1 MQLLRWTAALALVGM
16 AAVHLE
22 LYVRAYHF
30 LPIVGKLF
38 VATGVVG
45 VLLAIGWI
53 WLPGPLARLRRLLAA
68 GSALFAAGAL
78 AAYAYAL
85 VGTLFG
91 ELHEPYVSY
100 SGGVAIASE
109 VVVVV
114 ASLAWLFA
122 GRAGPAVEST
132 SAARSAAAPGRSAR
146 RTSAPRNASSAA
158 PTASSRP
165 NHRTS

>member
-1 MQLLRWTAALALVGM
+1 MQRLRWIAALALVVM

-38 VATGVVG
+38 VATAVVG
-45 VLLAIGWI
+45 VLLAVAWV
-53 WLPGPLARLRRLLAA
+53 WLPGPLARLRWLLAA
-68 GSALFAAGAL
+68 GSALFALGAL
-78 AAYAYAL
+78 ASYAYAL

-109 VVVVV
+109 VVVVI
-114 ASLAWLFA
+114 ASLSWLIVA
-122 GRAGPAVEST
+122 GRARGLGGASAGSST
-132 SAARSAAAPGRSAR
+132 ATRA
-146 RTSAPRNASSAA
+146 SAPRSASSASSA
-158 PTASSRP
+158 ASSRP
-165 NHRTS
+165 NQPTS

>member
-78 AAYAYAL
+78 AAYAFAL

-114 ASLAWLFA
+114 ASLAWA
-122 GRAGPAVEST
+122 IRA
-132 SAARSAAAPGRSAR
+132 
-146 RTSAPRNASSAA
+146 SAPRSASSAA

>member
-114 ASLAWLFA
+114 ASLAWA
-122 GRAGPAVEST
+122 IRA
-132 SAARSAAAPGRSAR
+132 
-146 RTSAPRNASSAA
+146 SAPRSASSAA

>member
-109 VVVVV
+109 VVVV
-114 ASLAWLFA
+114 ATSLAWA
-122 GRAGPAVEST
+122 IRA
-132 SAARSAAAPGRSAR
+132 
-146 RTSAPRNASSAA
+146 SAPRSASSAA